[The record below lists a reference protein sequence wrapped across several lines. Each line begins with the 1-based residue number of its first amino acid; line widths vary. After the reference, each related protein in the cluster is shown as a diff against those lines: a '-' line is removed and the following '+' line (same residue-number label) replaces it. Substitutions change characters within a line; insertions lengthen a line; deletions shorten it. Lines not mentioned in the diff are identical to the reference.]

1 MELKQLYQVNEYPEI
16 EKAWNGWN
24 DNWTKIYPTFKFI
37 YETGGKNMLSE
48 KYKKTKLTEN
58 EKLAYD
64 LGATDE
70 DGILTEKGINL
81 LATILLEDKDIADKF
96 YKALKKIDEEDE

>member
-1 MELKQLYQVNEYPEI
+1 MKNRKESMEHNQIDEWKWPSI
-16 EKAWNGWN
+16 EEGWN
-24 DNWTKIYPTFKFI
+24 QTFPTYKFVYQI
-37 YETGGKNMLSE
+37 GGKNMLSE

-64 LGATDE
+64 LGATNE

-81 LATILLEDKDIADKF
+81 LATILLEEKDIADKF

>member
-1 MELKQLYQVNEYPEI
+1 MEHNRIDEWEWPFIVEAGSEAFPSYR
-16 EKAWNGWN
+16 
-24 DNWTKIYPTFKFI
+24 FI
-37 YETGGKNMLSE
+37 YQAGGKNMLSE

-96 YKALKKIDEEDE
+96 YKALKKINEEDE